1 MARAR
6 ADIYMQFIKHETKS
20 PLLTSAKGVTI
31 EVKFRRVPIK
41 YLPLL
46 LHRHLTGQ

>member
-6 ADIYMQFIKHETKS
+6 ADKYMQFIKHETKN
-20 PLLTSAKGVTI
+20 PLLTFAKGVTI

-46 LHRHLTGQ
+46 LHNNVSI